1 MSEKEPQHFYI
12 KSHLNPNPESQT
24 TLVFAQQKILDKT
37 PKGQKANQNANIESQ
52 PKEEKINIKPV
63 LLLQPGVN
71 TVGSRKL
78 TEVMSA
84 DLTSKENTPGSN
96 SKKVKVTCGNTNSML
111 CLKLF

>member
-52 PKEEKINIKPV
+52 PKEEKNQYQASPLV
-63 LLLQPGVN
+63 ATRGQ
-71 TVGSRKL
+71 
-78 TEVMSA
+78 
-84 DLTSKENTPGSN
+84 
-96 SKKVKVTCGNTNSML
+96 
-111 CLKLF
+111 